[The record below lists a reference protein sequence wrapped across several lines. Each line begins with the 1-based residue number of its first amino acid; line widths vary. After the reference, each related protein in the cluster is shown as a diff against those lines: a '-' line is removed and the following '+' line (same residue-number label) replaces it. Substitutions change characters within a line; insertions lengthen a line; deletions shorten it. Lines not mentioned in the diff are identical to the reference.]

1 MVAAI
6 LILQVVRGA
15 QSWALILKLANYCI
29 ALLITSI
36 PVGLNAVVETGLAVG
51 SNRLSKAHGVIVSKL
66 SVLIDLASLNV
77 LCADKTGTLTKNE
90 LSLQEPWLLPGQQVT
105 QEEFFLYAALAGDY
119 TAAQQD
125 AIDRTI
131 TARVPQRLLAEW
143 EQIDF
148 VPFEPG
154 NKRTESTVVR
164 RGEEEKTMRLVKGS
178 PQILLQ
184 MANFGESVAR
194 QVEAQ
199 VESLAK
205 GGYRSIGVA
214 RIDCEND
221 CEFLGIVSLFD
232 PLRNDTL
239 ATVRACQHLGID
251 LKMISGDHHAIC
263 QETARQLGMT
273 GEILSPDFFERVSLM
288 SKEDV
293 RAQINATSGFA
304 QVDPIQKHFVVESLQ
319 GDASIVAM
327 TGDGVND
334 CPALKKSDIGIAV
347 EGASDAAR
355 AAADLVLRTPGLSA
369 IVAAVLRSRK
379 LFQRIRNYLLFR
391 ISISISIMLCSLLLI
406 VLHDFSLPP
415 LALVVL
421 VIALDVAAL
430 ATAKDKVS
438 PSRSPSQWRIK
449 QLIAMAVLL
458 GIVGAMEGC
467 AAYWIGASGG
477 LFFSSDLSDS
487 ELSALVYLALSF
499 GSQLSVFVCRTE
511 SSFFTR
517 RPGWSLLI
525 TVALGCATG
534 LAIGLF
540 AEFEGFSSL
549 IWKDAGCVL
558 VLCVLFF
565 LLKDLLKV
573 FALQGFQYME
583 KKNQEDELFFSQNRK
598 LLESIVVEQ

>member
-1 MVAAI
+1 M
-6 LILQVVRGA
+6 
-15 QSWALILKLANYCI
+15 
-29 ALLITSI
+29 
-36 PVGLNAVVETGLAVG
+36 
-51 SNRLSKAHGVIVSKL
+51 
-66 SVLIDLASLNV
+66 
-77 LCADKTGTLTKNE
+77 
-90 LSLQEPWLLPGQQVT
+90 
-105 QEEFFLYAALAGDY
+105 
-119 TAAQQD
+119 
-125 AIDRTI
+125 
-131 TARVPQRLLAEW
+131 
-143 EQIDF
+143 
-148 VPFEPG
+148 
-154 NKRTESTVVR
+154 
-164 RGEEEKTMRLVKGS
+164 
-178 PQILLQ
+178 
-184 MANFGESVAR
+184 
-194 QVEAQ
+194 
-199 VESLAK
+199 
-205 GGYRSIGVA
+205 
-214 RIDCEND
+214 
-221 CEFLGIVSLFD
+221 
-232 PLRNDTL
+232 
-239 ATVRACQHLGID
+239 
-251 LKMISGDHHAIC
+251 
-263 QETARQLGMT
+263 
-273 GEILSPDFFERVSLM
+273 
-288 SKEDV
+288 
-293 RAQINATSGFA
+293 
-304 QVDPIQKHFVVESLQ
+304 
-319 GDASIVAM
+319 
-327 TGDGVND
+327 
-334 CPALKKSDIGIAV
+334 
-347 EGASDAAR
+347 
-355 AAADLVLRTPGLSA
+355 
-369 IVAAVLRSRK
+369 
-379 LFQRIRNYLLFR
+379 
-391 ISISISIMLCSLLLI
+391 
-406 VLHDFSLPP
+406 
-415 LALVVL
+415 L